1 LLDEKTG
8 ATYAIFDGM
17 EGIVVDGNVITVDGG
32 ENGMLVY
39 ADPSYGAAPMLRTS
53 FVADEGI
60 AKARLY
66 VTAQGI
72 YNLYL
77 NGQEIAADE
86 WFNPG
91 STEYDSILAYNV
103 YDVTDYLTDGEN
115 VLGAQ
120 LGEGWWT
127 GMTTF
132 ECLNN
137 NYYGD
142 QPALMAKLVLTTAD
156 GASSTVVTDSQGW
169 KYCGDGPVRLASLY
183 QGERYDATKEAAV
196 EGWTAPGFDDSA
208 WRPASVIET
217 RKQFTS
223 PALVTR
229 YDKPVHVIR
238 TNEVV
243 SALGETKPGSDAYL
257 YDMGENVSGVP
268 VITIPADYAKP
279 GETITVRFAEI
290 LYPELEEYTS
300 SGVNGLLMVENY
312 RTALVTDFYTMKE
325 GENVFTPDLTFHGY
339 RYIEI
344 SGLGKELPAECI
356 RMQVLSSLDASATYE
371 SSNALVN
378 QLFANIVNST
388 TSNYLSLPT
397 DCPQRDERMGWTGDA
412 QVYALSASYVA
423 DTYNF
428 MRQWMDTVRADC
440 GKDTGLSSQYC
451 PAFVN
456 YDPAA
461 DTIPHKGQSFGIT
474 WNALVVTIPYNLY
487 MQTGDPAILRDNIGN
502 IYTYVDHLIDTPLK
516 YKDANGDKQTEARLT
531 GE

>member
-1 LLDEKTG
+1 MYEAYHVEIFCTSSTLSFTIDGTALPKPCDVVVSPLGSSVNTYPNLNSVGFAARPGESAALKNYTISNGGRFATGTLLDEKTG
-8 ATYAIFDGM
+8 ATYAIFDGLG
-17 EGIVVDGNVITVDGG
+17 GIAVNGDTITVSGG
-32 ENGMLVY
+32 DNGVLVY
-39 ADPSYGAAPMLRTS
+39 ADPSYAAAPMLRTS

-77 NGQEIAADE
+77 NGQEIAAAE

-156 GASSTVVTDSQGW
+156 GASSTVVTDSQSW

-208 WRPASVIET
+208 WKPASVIET

-229 YDKPVHVIR
+229 YDNPVHVIR
-238 TNEVV
+238 TNEVI

-268 VITIPADYAKP
+268 VITIPAEYAKP

-312 RTALVTDFYTMKE
+312 RTALLYYE
-325 GENVFTPDLTFHGY
+325 G
-339 RYIEI
+339 RRQ
-344 SGLGKELPAECI
+344 CI
-356 RMQVLSSLDASATYE
+356 RSGPH
-371 SSNALVN
+371 
-378 QLFANIVNST
+378 
-388 TSNYLSLPT
+388 LPRL
-397 DCPQRDERMGWTGDA
+397 P
-412 QVYALSASYVA
+412 
-423 DTYNF
+423 
-428 MRQWMDTVRADC
+428 
-440 GKDTGLSSQYC
+440 
-451 PAFVN
+451 
-456 YDPAA
+456 
-461 DTIPHKGQSFGIT
+461 
-474 WNALVVTIPYNLY
+474 LY
-487 MQTGDPAILRDNIGN
+487 
-502 IYTYVDHLIDTPLK
+502 
-516 YKDANGDKQTEARLT
+516 
-531 GE
+531 